1 MLIHKQFENLLES
14 LVFVR
19 ALNRF
24 FKSFLHKCLLIVSLI
39 FILGCSA
46 TDEGAL
52 YHIGIDPS
60 WYPQDFRGKEPA
72 LTGFSEGLIRA
83 IGEEEGFNVQILS
96 AGSEFLEWGLSEGRF
111 DGILTSLSPAV
122 NYEGRYLFSKP
133 YLLIGPVLVVTAN
146 SPLKK
151 RADLKGKTVAALRG
165 SQVVSVLGETV
176 PGIVITAYDQPGP
189 VFENLLNGSYDAV
202 AMPVLMAKSYVN
214 DLYQGRLKIID
225 DPLTE
230 EALRLVAL
238 VGDEDLIDGFNSGL
252 HSLQKNDH
260 YEELAEEWHVN

>member
-1 MLIHKQFENLLES
+1 MLIHKQLEKLLEPPI
-14 LVFVR
+14 LGR

-24 FKSFLHKCLLIVSLI
+24 FKFFALRGLLIVSLALL
-39 FILGCSA
+39 LGCSSSE
-46 TDEGAL
+46 EGTL

-96 AGSEFLEWGLSEGRF
+96 AGPEFLEWGLSEGRF

-122 NYEGRYLFSKP
+122 NYEGRYLFSQP
-133 YLLIGPVLVVTAN
+133 YLLIGPVLVVTTN
-146 SPLKK
+146 SPVKNL
-151 RADLKGKTVAALRG
+151 ADLKGKTVAALRG
-165 SQVVSVLGETV
+165 SEVVSLLGEAV
-176 PGIVITAYDQPGP
+176 PGIVISAYDQPGP
-189 VFENLLNGSYDAV
+189 VLESLLTGSYDAV

-214 DLYQGRLKIID
+214 DLYRGRLRLID
-225 DPLTE
+225 NPLNQ

-238 VGDEDLIDGFNSGL
+238 VGDEDLIDDFNSGL